1 MRHDKFNPESSFFS
15 FMHKP
20 KKIQATE
27 EQLVAI
33 YDAAFNNLNGDAL
46 ALASGFLPKDFA
58 ILCQSD
64 PLAEIAIIKGKADNQ
79 NRVSRQLNMNALTGD
94 TKAALAILNQQ
105 HGWVAAKPEGDNSN
119 EIRIIVENS
128 LPDPEMKK

>member
-79 NRVSRQLNMNALTGD
+79 NRVSRQLNKNALTGD

-105 HGWVAAKPEGDNSN
+105 HGWVAARPEN
-119 EIRIIVENS
+119 ENDGRIELVIRNAIE
-128 LPDPEMKK
+128 DPEINE